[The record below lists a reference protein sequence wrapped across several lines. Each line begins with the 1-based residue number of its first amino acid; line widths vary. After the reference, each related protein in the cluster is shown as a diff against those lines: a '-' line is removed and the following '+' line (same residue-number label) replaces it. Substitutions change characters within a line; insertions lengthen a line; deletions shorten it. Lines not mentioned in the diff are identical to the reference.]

1 MENKVILKIR
11 NLNKKFNNRIVLNNI
26 TFDIFKGETL
36 GIVGPSGCGKSTFGK
51 ILLLLLSPE
60 SGEIIYE
67 EENIFNYNKSY
78 ISNYRKDVQM
88 VLQDPYL
95 SLNPKKT
102 IGWHLEEPL
111 SVLGYPQEK
120 RMEKILSMIE
130 LVGLSKDYLDKYPK
144 QLSGGQKQRVLIL
157 ASLLIDPKII
167 VLDESVSALDI
178 SVQAQILNLLVDLQ
192 KKLNLTYIFITHD
205 LNVVKYMCDRVISF
219 ENGSIKSID

>member
-11 NLNKKFNNRIVLNNI
+11 NLNKKFNNSVVLNNI
-26 TFDIFKGETL
+26 TFNIFKGETL

-60 SGEIIYE
+60 SGEIIYDE
-67 EENIFNYNKSY
+67 KNIFNYNKSD
-78 ISNYRKDVQM
+78 ILNYRKDVQM

-111 SVLGYPQEK
+111 AVLGYPQEK

-167 VLDESVSALDI
+167 VLDESVSA
-178 SVQAQILNLLVDLQ
+178 
-192 KKLNLTYIFITHD
+192 
-205 LNVVKYMCDRVISF
+205 
-219 ENGSIKSID
+219 

>member
-11 NLNKKFNNRIVLNNI
+11 NLNKKFNNRVVLNNI